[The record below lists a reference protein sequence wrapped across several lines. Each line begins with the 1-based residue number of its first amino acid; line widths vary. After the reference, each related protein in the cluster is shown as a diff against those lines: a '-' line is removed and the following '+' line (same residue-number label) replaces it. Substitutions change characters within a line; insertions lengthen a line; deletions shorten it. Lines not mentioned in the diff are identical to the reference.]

1 MLERQYAKQLNRQL
15 NNSQVN
21 VKILFI
27 DRKSEPT
34 DGDEYAYAVI
44 TSDADEVTNHLKD
57 TGETKQLDEHDDMYH
72 ALTSFILFHS

>member
-1 MLERQYAKQLNRQL
+1 MLERQYAKQLKSWL

-44 TSDADEVTNHLKD
+44 TSDADEVTNYL
-57 TGETKQLDEHDDMYH
+57 
-72 ALTSFILFHS
+72 